1 MRNLS
6 KNILSKALKIFFQSC
21 FFHGIFIKFACAQT
35 HNCELLN
42 GQCRYTVNLNT
53 IGDCLSSSTE
63 TSNDF
68 RIDENLQQQNGKM
81 FEMQKDFNVVKSEHE
96 SRIKD
101 LEESVHKLLRNALSE
116 RRNIKSEEVYID
128 QASDKRSQPAQPNGN
143 FLLFQLQH
151 QFNNLR
157 KSLSERSAD
166 LLEARNKLNE
176 TTDLLNAAQKQAL
189 DANNK
194 LVTFETK
201 SSVLERENRIMKR
214 QLKLKNERLEI
225 VEDKLNATEINLFRL
240 ENQLYDVVRSESTLR
255 EEMVTLKMKFNETLE
270 EMDELKQ
277 NNSDLDFLYTKTFI
291 TLRQREEDLQDC
303 FEGIVCSEL
312 MYRNTMKYM

>member
-1 MRNLS
+1 MRNYS
-6 KNILSKALKIFFQSC
+6 KNIPSKVLKIFFQSC
-21 FFHGIFIKFACAQT
+21 FLYGIYIKSACAQT

-42 GQCRYTVNLNT
+42 GQCTYTVNLNT
-53 IGDCLSSSTE
+53 MGDCLSTSTE
-63 TSNDF
+63 TSRDF

-81 FEMQKDFNVVKSEHE
+81 FDMQKDFNAVKSEHE
-96 SRIKD
+96 TRIKD
-101 LEESVHKLLRNALSE
+101 LEISVHKLLRNALSE
-116 RRNIKSEEVYID
+116 TRNIKSEEVYIG
-128 QASDKRSQPAQPNGN
+128 QVSDRRSQPAQPNGN
-143 FLLFQLQH
+143 ILLFQLQH

-157 KSLSERSAD
+157 KSLGERAAD

-201 SSVLERENRIMKR
+201 SSVLERENRIMKN
-214 QLKLKNERLEI
+214 QLKLKTERLEI
-225 VEDKLNATEINLFRL
+225 VENKLNATEINMFSL

-277 NNSDLDFLYTKTFI
+277 NNSDLDLLYTKTLL

-303 FEGIVCSEL
+303 FEGIV
-312 MYRNTMKYM
+312 